1 MARGMV
7 RAARGQAAGPEED
20 ALHRSGTEGSADTT
34 QQQQQGS
41 RGTAVI
47 WFNQPAP
54 DAPPDSLDLLE
65 QVRTVGEALRKLGFT
80 AQELPFTLDFEALR
94 RSLRAL
100 DPAVVVNLVESV
112 EEDGRLCHL
121 APAMLEFLGVKFTG
135 CPSYAMYTTTNKLL
149 AKRLFLSYGVDTAP
163 WLSLH
168 DSHGFEDGAAYVIK
182 AVGEDASIGMGE
194 DAVVSGLTRAQ
205 LLAELARR
213 SEKLGREQFA
223 ERYIDGREFNI
234 AVVGTN
240 EEPALMPVAELLF
253 PEVWKDKAYKVFGYG
268 SKWDETHEAYISE
281 RRYDFDE
288 KDAQTLSEIRRITEL
303 CWRQLRFKGYAR
315 ADYRVDSTGR
325 PWLLEF
331 NANPGIAPDSGFV
344 AAVQRSGQ
352 RFEDVIGRIVEL
364 A

>member
-1 MARGMV
+1 M
-7 RAARGQAAGPEED
+7 
-20 ALHRSGTEGSADTT
+20 HRSGTEGSTDVT
-34 QQQQQGS
+34 QQQGQQHSQQQVTS

-80 AQELPFTLDFEALR
+80 PQELPFSLDFEALR
-94 RSLRAL
+94 TSLRAL
-100 DPAVVVNLVESV
+100 NPTVVVNLVESV

-135 CPSYAMYTTTNKLL
+135 CPSYAMYVTTNKLL
-149 AKRLFLSYGVDTAP
+149 AKRLFLAHGVDTAP

-168 DSHGFEDGAAYVIK
+168 DSHAFEDGAAYVIK
-182 AVGEDASIGMGE
+182 AVGEDASIGIGE
-194 DAVVSGLTRAQ
+194 DSVVSGLSRAQ
-205 LLAELARR
+205 LVAELARR
-213 SEKLGREQFA
+213 SKKLGREQFA

-240 EEPALMPVAELLF
+240 DEPTLMPVAELLF
-253 PEVWKDKAYKVFGYG
+253 PEVWKDKTYKVFGYA
-268 SKWDETHEAYISE
+268 SKWDETHEAYVSE
-281 RRYDFDE
+281 RRYDFEE
-288 KDAQTLSEIRRITEL
+288 KDAHTLSEIRRITEL

-315 ADYRVDSTGR
+315 ADFRVDTSGR

-344 AAVQRSGQ
+344 AAVQRAGQ

-364 A
+364 ARLA

>member
-1 MARGMV
+1 MV

-34 QQQQQGS
+34 QQQQQQQGS

>member
-1 MARGMV
+1 
-7 RAARGQAAGPEED
+7 
-20 ALHRSGTEGSADTT
+20 LHRSGTEGESTSSESVKSESIDSEATPRGT
-34 QQQQQGS
+34 PGS

-54 DAPPDSLDLLE
+54 GAPPDSLDLLE
-65 QVRTVGEALRKLGFT
+65 QVRTVGEALTTLGFT
-80 AQELPFTLDFEALR
+80 ARELPFTLDFEAAR
-94 RSLRAL
+94 QSLRTLA
-100 DPAVVVNLVESV
+100 PAVVINLVESI
-112 EEDGRLCHL
+112 EEDGRFCHL

-135 CPSYAMYTTTNKLL
+135 VPSQAMYLTTNKLL
-149 AKRLFLSYGVDTAP
+149 AKRLFLSYGLDTPP

-182 AVGEDASIGMGE
+182 AVGEDASIGIG
-194 DAVVSGLTRAQ
+194 DDSVVSGLGRAE
-205 LLAELARR
+205 LLRELARR
-213 SEKLGREQFA
+213 SEAKGREQFA
-223 ERYIDGREFNI
+223 ERYVDGREFNI

-253 PEVWKDKAYKVFGYG
+253 PEVWKDKAYKVFGYA
-268 SKWDETHEAYISE
+268 SKWDETHEAFHTE
-281 RRYDFDE
+281 RRYDFDA
-288 KDAQTLSEIRRITEL
+288 KDEHTVSEIRRITEV

-315 ADYRVDSTGR
+315 ADFRVDPSGR
-325 PWLLEF
+325 PWLLEL

-352 RFEDVIGRIVEL
+352 RFEDVIERIVQL